1 MPQYP
6 TRCCRHSGAPVIS
19 PLPPSC
25 RPTEAA
31 CGRTRSYAKLSSVA
45 NPVSD
50 PEGRRAQLGQL
61 SGSWGRVG
69 VGSTLPAGLQEG
81 LVQPT
86 RLLCRTESS
95 PALWVTVKNVA
106 GGAPRRAGSEQVVK
120 NQHSLDCRELSLFAG
135 RGKARARL
143 P

>member
-1 MPQYP
+1 MIVSELALPIISHITTSVSSKNTSPQIQLL
-6 TRCCRHSGAPVIS
+6 CIS
-19 PLPPSC
+19 
-25 RPTEAA
+25 TI
-31 CGRTRSYAKLSSVA
+31 T
-45 NPVSD
+45 NFSD

-106 GGAPRRAGSEQVVK
+106 GGAPHRAGSEQVVK